1 MLAAAPAATRQ
12 AARQQVLGSDPAL
25 QKKGYKVLAWLAEQR
40 PTWLATAAPEL
51 LTLLLTTST
60 KTASSARR
68 FRLRVLRPLILLLE
82 APGGDACPQLQLPAG
97 LAGAAELASPEAAV
111 RQAAVLR
118 ALVGELVLGIKEI
131 NVKTRTAAYEL
142 LVELA
147 HELDEARPP
156 SLGPAG
162 ADSDME
168 EEEEYG
174 AANSAQQRAQQDAST
189 SSSGGG
195 LMDFV
200 QLILGG
206 LVGSTPHMQSAAVMA
221 LARLTYEFAG
231 ALEGLVPQLL
241 PAILL
246 LLRSNSRE
254 VVRSVLGYL
263 KVWVCGGGGGGRC
276 GGREVEVG

>member
-1 MLAAAPAATRQ
+1 
-12 AARQQVLGSDPAL
+12 VLGSDPSL

-40 PTWLATAAPEL
+40 PSWLATASPEL

-82 APGGDACPQLQLPAG
+82 APGGDACPQLQLPEG
-97 LAGAAELASPEAAV
+97 VAGAAELASPDAAV

-156 SLGPAG
+156 SLGPGG

-168 EEEEYG
+168 ADDGAEEEYG
-174 AANSAQQRAQQDAST
+174 AAAQQRAQPDAS
-189 SSSGGG
+189 SSGSGGG
-195 LMDFV
+195 LIDFV
-200 QLILGG
+200 QIILAG

-231 ALEGLVPQLL
+231 AMEGLVPQLL

-263 KVWVCGGGGGGRC
+263 KVRKGDGRRGGEEEESAGGGGGG
-276 GGREVEVG
+276 GGGEG